1 MNKTLNLIFGDV
13 SPDKLIDVPYYK
25 ESITKN
31 LNTYVR
37 YGEDNKFP
45 NQLIEIINQSPSAS
59 SILSGTI
66 EILKTY
72 EIKQNFE
79 LPYSPYINN
88 YHDTFQDLFV
98 QCAYDYLA
106 FGMFFIQITW
116 NKLGNIAELV
126 HVPAEMCR
134 MNEDHTLIFFNKN
147 WAQYS
152 SNSIKYDAYTGN
164 IEENGYSQIYVYTNS
179 GHRRTYGMSQFAAAI
194 NDIASE
200 AIAAQYIKNSLDSGL
215 SSRFLLD
222 IPNTANLTDDQ
233 KADIETAIKDKF
245 CGAANAG
252 SFMIYFNN
260 SDKALEVKTIDNDN
274 SHERFNA
281 IREAAKNNIFTCVH
295 TTPNL
300 FGSPTQT
307 TGFNEQE
314 YEQAY
319 SLYFKMT
326 ILPFLNIFKKVISNI
341 FKNDNVIEINYN
353 NDKQKNNI

>member
-1 MNKTLNLIFGDV
+1 MLFGDV
-13 SPDKLIDVPYYK
+13 SPDISIDVPYYK

-31 LNTYVR
+31 LNTYVK

-45 NQLIEIINQSPSAS
+45 NQLIDLLNQSPSAS

-66 EILKTY
+66 EILKNY
-72 EIKQNFE
+72 DIKQNFKE
-79 LPYSPYINN
+79 LPYSPYVNN
-88 YHDTFQDLFV
+88 YGDSLQDIFV
-98 QCAYDYLA
+98 QCAYDYIS

-116 NKLGNIAELV
+116 NKLGEIAELI

-134 MNEDHTLIFFNKN
+134 LNENRSTVFFNKN

-152 SNSIKYDAYTGN
+152 SNSIKYSAYTGN
-164 IEENGYSQIYVYTNS
+164 IEEDGYSQIYVYTNS

-194 NDIASE
+194 NDIAAE
-200 AIAAQYIKNSLDSGL
+200 AIASQYIKNSLDAGL

-222 IPNTANLTDDQ
+222 IPNSANLTDDQ
-233 KADIETAIKDKF
+233 KADVEKAIKEKF
-245 CGAANAG
+245 CGAANSG

-281 IREAAKNNIFTCVH
+281 IREAAKSNIFTCVH
-295 TTPNL
+295 TTPNI
-300 FGSPTQT
+300 FGSPTET

-314 YEQAY
+314 YNQAY
-319 SLYFKMT
+319 ALYYKMT
-326 ILPFLNIFKKVISNI
+326 IAPFINIFIRVFDNIFKIENS
-341 FKNDNVIEINYN
+341 IEII
-353 NDKQKNNI
+353 NDLPEIKHTNE